1 MKSSTNSEVHT
12 KKKLVGDS
20 GYECNYCI
28 AKNHLARDCMLKK
41 IIENKEKVK
50 DEAYYV
56 QMWQTKNLFRYYNP
70 FLLIKYSIL

>member
-12 KKKLVGDS
+12 KKKLLGDS
-20 GYECNYCI
+20 GYECNYCN
-28 AKNHLARDCMLKK
+28 AKNHSARDCMLKK

-56 QMWQTKNLFRYYNP
+56 QKIEELKEHKDNTNIFFTCK
-70 FLLIKYSIL
+70 S